1 MLEGGDG
8 AEEYAISVKSLFRM
22 VLNRAH
28 GVTVII
34 FISCKFVKKVT

>member
-8 AEEYAISVKSLFRM
+8 AEEYPISIKSLFRV

-28 GVTVII
+28 GITVII
-34 FISCKFVKKVT
+34 FISCKFVEKVT